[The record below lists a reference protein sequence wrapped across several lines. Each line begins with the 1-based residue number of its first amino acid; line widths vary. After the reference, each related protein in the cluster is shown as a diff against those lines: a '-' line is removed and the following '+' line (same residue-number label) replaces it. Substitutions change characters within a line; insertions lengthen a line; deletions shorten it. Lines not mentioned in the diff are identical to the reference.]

1 MPKIKREKVYGR
13 REIEAAL
20 EDVKRGIP
28 IRTASRSHNVPRSTL
43 YSKLTNKTSL
53 EAKPGPATYLTQEQE
68 HQVIDWVFYLRDRG
82 FAITKNQLLDSVR
95 DMIVALGRKTPFKD
109 NRPGRHWFEAFLR
122 RHPDAAEK
130 VIQNLSSRMVEKKS
144 LRHWF
149 LEVKQMLESL
159 QLLELGKD
167 RVYNLKVEDFLM
179 KGQKKKKVDPDDGK
193 ERVKVFFAGNA
204 DGDLLPPMLAFGYQ
218 RIPGIVSKNLPKD
231 WKVSGESTE
240 IFREYISSTFYPWL
254 VSKKIKLP
262 VVLYID
268 GSANLSMS
276 VVNYCRKVQIELV
289 GLCPDATHLL
299 QPIEQALLKPMT
311 KSWNDSPPVKKET
324 FAPTLNTELLKIDK
338 MAEELK
344 MAFKTCGLCPFSI
357 EVVNYGLEVNLE
369 VKEEKIE
376 EDDNIPEID
385 NDNNVKS
392 SLNHSLTKNYSSE
405 EYLRFLEF
413 FERHLAGDLLK
424 SFREN
429 LQGSVFVG
437 EERNK
442 GLFEFW
448 VNIKKKC
455 FSF

>member
-193 ERVKVFFAGNA
+193 ERV
-204 DGDLLPPMLAFGYQ
+204 
-218 RIPGIVSKNLPKD
+218 
-231 WKVSGESTE
+231 KVSGESTE

>member
-1 MPKIKREKVYGR
+1 MPKTKREKVYGR

-130 VIQNLSSRMVEKKS
+130 VIQNLSSRVVEKKS

-167 RVYNLKVEDFLM
+167 RVYNLKVEDFVM
-179 KGQKKKKVDPDDGK
+179 KGQKKKKVDADDCKERVK
-193 ERVKVFFAGNA
+193 ERVKVVFAGNA

-218 RIPGIVSKNLPKD
+218 RIPGSVSKNLPED

-276 VVNYCRKVQIELV
+276 VMNYCRKVQIELI

-299 QPIEQALLKPMT
+299 QPIEQALLKPLT
-311 KSWNDSPPVKKET
+311 KFWNDSPPVKKET
-324 FAPTLNTELLKIDK
+324 FVSSLNEQLQKIDK
-338 MAEELK
+338 MGEELK

-357 EVVNYGLEVNLE
+357 EVVNYGLALE
-369 VKEEKIE
+369 IKEEKIE
-376 EDDNIPEID
+376 DDDIPDID
-385 NDNNVKS
+385 HDNNVKS
-392 SLNHSLTKNYSSE
+392 SFSLTKNYSSE

-413 FERHLAGDLLK
+413 FERHLTGDLLK

-429 LQGSVFVG
+429 LQGSVFAG

-448 VNIKKKC
+448 VDIKKKC